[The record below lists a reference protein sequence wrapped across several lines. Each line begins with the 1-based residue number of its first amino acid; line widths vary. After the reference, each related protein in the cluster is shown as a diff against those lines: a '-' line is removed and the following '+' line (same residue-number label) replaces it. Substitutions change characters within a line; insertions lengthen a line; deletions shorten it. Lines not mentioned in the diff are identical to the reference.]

1 MEKGVCGSY
10 LIASEEKSDSLYPMY
25 FGVSCAFFA
34 LRMLSVGDRKD
45 DKWSELHDKMLQG
58 SAQLL
63 GLLVWRVQ
71 REGANGEKCK
81 LSQKLDAA
89 EREIEEL
96 KKLRHED
103 AKANEK
109 VVGIFAAQEQSWFTE
124 RKMLRQQIGVLINEL
139 RVLEKKKDESISELN
154 EKLKDMELLVR
165 SKDRVLEE
173 DEQKRKE
180 LEEKITIAEKIVE
193 ESREN
198 AKQEA
203 QEHSNEIRK
212 HKTAFIELVSNQR
225 QLEAELGRAHRQVEA
240 TKQELD
246 LVLERKEESVLFAQ
260 KLSVEIV
267 KMRKDLD
274 QKEKILSAMLRKSK
288 SDTSEKQML
297 LKEVKFSKAKRKQ
310 AELETERWKAASQ
323 SRHERHSLRSIF
335 VSQANLRLA
344 ASSGARGKTT
354 TSPTVECEHLE
365 LKKDPDVFS
374 PLSDYYSAEGTEEQ
388 ADGKR
393 LEGWVRLE
401 AEKYATVIE
410 KRHHL
415 ELEAFA
421 EQMRLKDE
429 KLEGYHWRL
438 LSREIESK
446 RLQSHLEGLNHE
458 MSQLRH
464 DNMKLEALL
473 FEREEE
479 LHSLK
484 EQFVSQ
490 LKSFSCQNTI
500 LTSSLHDP
508 ALTHDVIWSKDKTV
522 KRRPK
527 EKEKETET
535 SSMEMVR
542 GKGTDKE
549 EESENVKLV
558 QSPEKQIDG
567 EKDAA
572 IDSPNQQEKVSLV
585 EVDTV
590 EKVASSSQSLSNTNN
605 SPWRVDLHA
614 LGVSYKLKRLKQ
626 QLLMLERFTGNC
638 GEDTES
644 NDGGMKGLL
653 LLISLLNKQVGR
665 YQSLQGK
672 IDDICKRLHETGPE
686 ISPEG
691 SSIPKK
697 RGDTKTLEHFLEETF
712 QLQRYIVST
721 GQKLMEVQSK
731 IASGF
736 VEFTEELDK
745 FACFDKKRFADS
757 LRTLFQEVQRGLEVR
772 IARIIGDLG
781 GTLACE
787 GMIHLRR

>member
-1 MEKGVCGSY
+1 MEKGVCG
-10 LIASEEKSDSLYPMY
+10 LITSEEKSDSLYPMY

-34 LRMLSVGDRKD
+34 LRMLSVAETKD
-45 DKWSELHDKMLQG
+45 DKWSELHDKMLRG

-71 REGANGEKCK
+71 RDGANGEKCK

-109 VVGIFAAQEQSWFTE
+109 VVGIFAAQEQSWFSE
-124 RKMLRQQIGVLINEL
+124 RKQLRQQIGALINEL
-139 RVLEKKKDESISELN
+139 RILDKKKDESISELN

-180 LEEKITIAEKIVE
+180 LEEKISIAEKIAE
-193 ESREN
+193 ELREN

-240 TKQELD
+240 RKEELD
-246 LVLERKEESVLFAQ
+246 LVLEQKEESVSFAQ
-260 KLSVEIV
+260 KLSLEIV

-274 QKEKILSAMLRKSK
+274 QKDKILSAMLRKSK
-288 SDTSEKQML
+288 SDTAEKQML
-297 LKEVKFSKAKRKQ
+297 LKEVKISKAKRRQ

-323 SRHERHSLRSIF
+323 SRHERHSLRSMF
-335 VSQANLRLA
+335 VSQANSRLA
-344 ASSGARGKTT
+344 ASSGAKGKTR
-354 TSPTVECEHLE
+354 SSATVECEHIE
-365 LKKDPDVFS
+365 LKKDSDVFS
-374 PLSDYYSAEGTEEQ
+374 PLSDYYSAEGNEEQ

-401 AEKYATVIE
+401 AEKYAAVIE

-421 EQMRLKDE
+421 EQMRMKDE
-429 KLEGYHWRL
+429 KLEGYRWRL
-438 LSREIESK
+438 LSMEIESK
-446 RLQSHLEGLNHE
+446 RLQSHVEGLNHE
-458 MSQLRH
+458 TSQLRH

-484 EQFVSQ
+484 EQFISQ
-490 LKSFSCQNTI
+490 LKSFSCQNNI

-508 ALTHDVIWSKDKTV
+508 ALTHDAIWSKDKSV

-535 SSMEMVR
+535 SSVEMAQ
-542 GKGTDKE
+542 GKGIDIEEKTPSSKE
-549 EESENVKLV
+549 SKNVKLV
-558 QSPEKQIDG
+558 QSPEK
-567 EKDAA
+567 ENDASV
-572 IDSPNQQEKVSLV
+572 DSPIQEEKMSLV

-590 EKVASSSQSLSNTNN
+590 EKVASSSQSPSNTNN
-605 SPWRVDLHA
+605 SPWRMDLHA

-626 QLLMLERFTGNC
+626 QLLMLERFTGKS

-644 NDGGMKGLL
+644 NDDGIKGLL
-653 LLISLLNKQVGR
+653 SLISLLNKQVGR

-672 IDDICKRLHETGPE
+672 IDDICKRLHE
-686 ISPEG
+686 
-691 SSIPKK
+691 
-697 RGDTKTLEHFLEETF
+697 
-712 QLQRYIVST
+712 T

-757 LRTLFQEVQRGLEVR
+757 LTTLFQEVQRGLEVR

-787 GMIHLRR
+787 GIIHLRR